1 MPLIRPFK
9 GLRPK
14 QDLAARVVA
23 PPYDVLS
30 SEEARQ
36 QARSNSL
43 SFLHV
48 NKPEIDL
55 PVSVSPYHDEVY
67 AKGKEN
73 LTRLISDGTLFSD
86 SAPCFYLY
94 RMTMNDHSQT
104 GLVTLTAVDEYHNGI
119 IKKHEH
125 TRPEKV
131 TDRAKHIIALH
142 AQVGPVMSAFHAKPE
157 IEAIFAKVQQNS
169 PEYDFVS
176 EYDVRHELWVID
188 DADTI
193 RQLVDLFEKLEA
205 LYIAD
210 GHHRSEAASV
220 VAKQVSGTNGDSP
233 YDWFLNVLFSD
244 KEMTILPYNRVVK
257 DLNGLTP
264 ELILQKIRPNFAIAP
279 SALPVEPKKAHMFG
293 LYMDHKWY
301 LLEARIGSYDAKHP
315 SLSLDSEI
323 LTRNF
328 LDPVLGIR
336 EIRTDKRIDFVG
348 GIRGIE
354 ELVRLVDSG
363 EFKLAISMFPVSIKQ
378 LFAIADAGEVMPP
391 KSTWFEPKL
400 RDGLVTYLI
409 DRKG

>member
-14 QDLAARVVA
+14 QDLVSRVVA

-36 QARSNSL
+36 QASGNPL

-55 PVSVSPYHDEVY
+55 PTSVSPYSDEVY

-73 LTRLISDGTLFSD
+73 LTKFVSDGTLFTD

-94 RMTMNDHSQT
+94 RMTMDEHSQT
-104 GLVTLTAVDEYHNGI
+104 GLVTLTAVDDYHRGL

-131 TDRAKHIIALH
+131 HDRAKHITTLN
-142 AQVGPVMSAFHAKPE
+142 AQVGPVMSAFHAQPE
-157 IEAIFAKVQQNS
+157 IETIFVRIQNEE

-176 EYDVRHELWVID
+176 DYDVRHELWVIT
-188 DADTI
+188 DTEI
-193 RQLVDLFEKLEA
+193 IHNLVDLFARLEA

-210 GHHRSEAASV
+210 GHHRSEAASM
-220 VAKQVSGTNGDSP
+220 VAEQMSGANGNNS
-233 YDWFLNVLFSD
+233 YGWFLNVLFSD

-257 DLNGLTP
+257 DLNGFTP
-264 ELILQKIRPNFAIAP
+264 ESVLQKIRQNFAIAP
-279 SALPVEPKKAHMFG
+279 SSLPVEPKHVHMFG
-293 LYMDHKWY
+293 LYMDRKWY

-348 GIRGIE
+348 GIRGIG

-363 EFKLAISMFPVSIKQ
+363 EFKLAISMYPVSIQQ

-400 RDGLVTYLI
+400 KDGLVTYMI